1 MHSDFGSTLRNAR
14 MRQGYDINTV
24 ARRLRI
30 RPDVIQSI
38 EDSDFDRMPPRGYA
52 RNMIN
57 SYAHLL
63 GLNSSQITRQYLD
76 ELYAH
81 QVNNARQASYSS
93 PIDMPDARRHH
104 RVGADEEPHREHEV
118 RRGVRTRT
126 EGSERFSHRVY
137 DDGYDNVRPSHS
149 RSSYPAGG
157 SHVRSGSGYTTRN
170 RGRRASSAAIGGGS
184 YLNAYKGP
192 TAAQSWTANWRNHL
206 PLVGVVAAAIVLLVI
221 LLVLLF
227 GPKGTD
233 DQEVTNMPV
242 TGVES
247 AATVVDS
254 SSSSSSSSTEQPT
267 SFKFTY
273 TVASG
278 TSVWIECYVDGDT
291 KIAETVTGPSTKTY
305 TVKKRVEFMAASA
318 DGVSVKQDDNDVAL
332 QAGDSGGVDLVL
344 KFSDYLAQ
352 WKKDNGVTSS
362 SSSSSSGSSSSA
374 SSESSSSDSS
384 SSSSSTE
391 DSTSSS
397 SN

>member
-63 GLNSSQITRQYLD
+63 GLNPSQITRQYLD

-81 QVNNARQASYSS
+81 QVNNARQASHPSAADLS
-93 PIDMPDARRHH
+93 DSRHHH
-104 RVGADEEPHREHEV
+104 RVGAEEDMHRGHEV

-137 DDGYDNVRPSHS
+137 DDGYDTVRPSHS

-157 SHVRSGSGYTTRN
+157 SHVRTGSGYTTRN
-170 RGRRASSAAIGGGS
+170 RGHRASSAAIGGS
-184 YLNAYKGP
+184 AYLNAYKGP

-206 PLVGVVAAAIVLLVI
+206 PLVGVVAAVIVLVVI

-233 DQEVTNMPV
+233 DQDVTNMPV

-247 AATVVDS
+247 AGTAEES
-254 SSSSSSSSTEQPT
+254 SSSSSSSSATEQPT

-344 KFSDYLAQ
+344 KFSDYLSQ

-362 SSSSSSGSSSSA
+362 SSSSSSDST
-374 SSESSSSDSS
+374 SSSSDSS
-384 SSSSSTE
+384 SSSSSAS
-391 DSTSSS
+391 DSSS
-397 SN
+397 SSSD

>member
-38 EDSDFDRMPPRGYA
+38 EDSDFERMPPRGYA

-63 GLNSSQITRQYLD
+63 GLNSSQMTRQYLD
-76 ELYAH
+76 ELYAY
-81 QVNNARQASYSS
+81 QVNNARQSGHS
-93 PIDMPDARRHH
+93 PSIDMPESRRRHH
-104 RVGADEEPHREHEV
+104 TGTQPEASREYEV

-137 DDGYDNVRPSHS
+137 DDGYDSVRPSHS

-157 SHVRSGSGYTTRN
+157 SHVRSGSVYTTRN
-170 RGRRASSAAIGGGS
+170 RGHRANAAIGGNG

-192 TAAQSWTANWRNHL
+192 TAAQSWTASWRDHL
-206 PLVGVVAAAIVLLVI
+206 PLVGVAAAVIVLVVI

-247 AATVVDS
+247 AGTAVEAS
-254 SSSSSSSSTEQPT
+254 SSSSSSSSSSEAPT

-278 TSVWIECYVDGDT
+278 TSVWIECYVDGKT

-305 TVKKRVEFMAASA
+305 TVKKKVEFMAASA
-318 DGVSVKQDDNDVAL
+318 DGVSVKQDDKDVSLEA
-332 QAGDSGGVDLVL
+332 ADSGGVDLVL

-352 WKKDNGVTSS
+352 WKKDNGVSASDSGSSSNSGSTASTGSS
-362 SSSSSSGSSSSA
+362 SSSSDTMA
-374 SSESSSSDSS
+374 
-384 SSSSSTE
+384 

-397 SN
+397 GN

>member
-38 EDSDFDRMPPRGYA
+38 EDSDFERMPPRGYA

-63 GLNSSQITRQYLD
+63 GLNSSQMTRQYLD
-76 ELYAH
+76 ELYAY
-81 QVNNARQASYSS
+81 QVNNARQAGHS
-93 PIDMPDARRHH
+93 PAIDMPESRRRHH
-104 RVGADEEPHREHEV
+104 AGGQADSSREYEV

-157 SHVRSGSGYTTRN
+157 SHVRSGSAYTTRN
-170 RGRRASSAAIGGGS
+170 RGHRANAAIGGNG

-192 TAAQSWTANWRNHL
+192 TAAQSWTASWRDHL
-206 PLVGVVAAAIVLLVI
+206 PLVGVVAAVIVLVVI

-247 AATVVDS
+247 AGTAVEATS
-254 SSSSSSSSTEQPT
+254 SSSSSSEEPT

-278 TSVWIECYVDGDT
+278 TSVWIECYVDGKT
-291 KIAETVTGPSTKTY
+291 KIAQTVTGPSTKTY
-305 TVKKRVEFMAASA
+305 TVKKKVEFMAASA
-318 DGVSVKQDDNDVAL
+318 EGVSVKQDDKDISL
-332 QAGDSGGVDLVL
+332 EAGSSGGVDLVL
-344 KFSDYLAQ
+344 KFSDYLNQ
-352 WKKDNGVTSS
+352 WKKDNGVSS
-362 SSSSSSGSSSSA
+362 SDSSGSSSSA
-374 SSESSSSDSS
+374 SSDSAASSSSDSVGDS
-384 SSSSSTE
+384 SSSSG
-391 DSTSSS
+391 
-397 SN
+397 N